1 MKLMAIETTID
12 AQREPYGQRMNHFS
26 QRENGCLATR
36 LICEL
41 FVKRYMDLGDVMQE
55 LGLDA
60 VGASSAS
67 STSSQAGEAA
77 PGDPQEVG
85 DLADFDEI
93 ETADQPN
100 ETQDPEEQTTTPPS
114 DDTNPDVAPSK
125 DDSGTGNGATG
136 MDDEQTDEILDRLD
150 DISYEIDQLSTEVE
164 ENQSTIRTLRNEREG
179 LRERMDSIEENNAKM
194 LGIYDRLTNEINPFA
209 ADWDERYD
217 QKVSEQEGP
226 EYGVIEPPEN
236 EMEVRRE
243 IMEQQKT
250 DDADANEE
258 PATPTQTPDA
268 EGAVSFDDLK
278 HKHTDTDE
286 EKRKQPTES
295 TDESEPRRD
304 QTEVEHTTPKK
315 DVQPETPPSTG
326 DDAQFD
332 GSGVEEPPIDPTA
345 AGPPVDAAP
354 NASDGPYLS
363 VLAPTVA
370 TEVLIM
376 EWLTMLIDIAGPAG
390 AMKALD
396 FYERVGW
403 ISADIKRQL
412 EAVLSGALERGDP
425 PSRPPSDL
433 TADEHNRSFAHIVR
447 LAQQEQL
454 ARSRGG

>member
-1 MKLMAIETTID
+1 
-12 AQREPYGQRMNHFS
+12 
-26 QRENGCLATR
+26 
-36 LICEL
+36 
-41 FVKRYMDLGDVMQE
+41 MDLGDVMRE

-67 STSSQAGEAA
+67 STSSQPGEAT
-77 PGDPQEVG
+77 PGNPTEVE
-85 DLADFDEI
+85 DLADLDEI
-93 ETADQPN
+93 ETPDQPN
-100 ETQDPEEQTTTPPS
+100 ETQDREDQTTTAPG
-114 DDTNPDVAPSK
+114 DDANPDVAPSPE
-125 DDSGTGNGATG
+125 DSGTGNGATG
-136 MDDEQTDEILDRLD
+136 MDDERTDEILDRLD

-164 ENQSTIRTLRNEREG
+164 ENQSTIGTLRNEREG
-179 LRERMDSIEENNAKM
+179 LRERMDAIEENNAKM

-217 QKVSEQEGP
+217 QKVSQQEGP

-250 DDADANEE
+250 DDSDAGEE
-258 PATPTQTPDA
+258 PATPTQKPDA

-278 HKHTDTDE
+278 HRHTDSDE
-286 EKRKQPTES
+286 EGRNQLTEPTS
-295 TDESEPRRD
+295 ESEPRTD
-304 QTEVEHTTPKK
+304 QTTVEGTTPKE
-315 DVQPETPPSTG
+315 DAPPEKPPSTG
-326 DDAQFD
+326 ENTRFD
-332 GSGVEEPPIDPTA
+332 ESGVEEPPIDPTA
-345 AGPPVDAAP
+345 TGPPVDAAP

-454 ARSRGG
+454 ARSREK